1 MDYDPDWP
9 EPCARPRPT
18 NRARIAFGAALC
30 YAFVVVASCLWQG
43 CATDPA
49 TGEVS
54 IRVPA
59 AAVDFA
65 TNAIRE
71 YLESRAA
78 TAEGAADV
86 ETDAGESLGS
96 TESAPSS
103 VPAAASAALDFRYG
117 GFKGGKAAEDPRCRL
132 SSPTITADT
141 IRYKWET
148 KAPADW
154 ARSKTESGN
163 LVVAAAFFWDDGAKK
178 WVGGKF
184 EWTDESRSSRSCANI
199 HEGYGGWN
207 AAAWKA
213 AKKRAFCVVSADGKY
228 RSNLLEDQP

>member
-9 EPCARPRPT
+9 EPCALPRPA

-30 YAFVVVASCLWQG
+30 YAFVVAASCLWQG

-78 TAEGAADV
+78 TAEGAADA
-86 ETDAGESLGS
+86 ESGAGESLGS
-96 TESAPSS
+96 TEAAPSS
-103 VPAAASAALDFRYG
+103 GDAAPAAAPVLDFRFG
-117 GFKGGKAAEDPRCRL
+117 GFKGGKAVEDARCRL

-154 ARSKTESGN
+154 ERNRTEKGD
-163 LVVAAAFFWDDGAKK
+163 LVVACAFYWSGDR
-178 WVGGKF
+178 WIGGKF
-184 EWTDESRSSRSCANI
+184 DWTDESRSSRSCQNI
-199 HEGYGGWN
+199 YEGYGGWD

-228 RSNLLEDQP
+228 RSNLLED

>member
-1 MDYDPDWP
+1 MKDYDPDWP
-9 EPCARPRPT
+9 EPCARPRPA

-30 YAFVVVASCLWQG
+30 YAFVVVASCLGHG

-78 TAEGAADV
+78 TAEGAADA
-86 ETDAGESLGS
+86 ESGAGESSGS
-96 TESAPSS
+96 TEAAPSS
-103 VPAAASAALDFRYG
+103 APAAAPVLDFRFG
-117 GFKGGKAAEDPRCRL
+117 GFKGGTAVADPRCRISGLKVGSDSL
-132 SSPTITADT
+132 SF
-141 IRYKWET
+141 KWET
-148 KAPADW
+148 GIPVDW
-154 ARSKTESGN
+154 KRETLEKGPMILAC
-163 LVVAAAFFWDDGAKK
+163 AFYEEGGRWI
-178 WVGGKF
+178 GGKF
-184 EWTDESRSSRSCANI
+184 DWIDENRSSRSLENV
-199 HEGYGGWN
+199 HTGYGGWN
-207 AAAWKA
+207 AAAWKS

-228 RSNLLEDQP
+228 RSNLLED

>member
-1 MDYDPDWP
+1 MKTAYRTAAA
-9 EPCARPRPT
+9 CC
-18 NRARIAFGAALC
+18 AAL
-30 YAFVVVASCLWQG
+30 AAASILATG

-49 TGEVS
+49 TGEVT

-78 TAEGAADV
+78 TAEGAADA

-96 TESAPSS
+96 TEAAPSS
-103 VPAAASAALDFRYG
+103 APAAASAALDFRYG
-117 GFKGGKAAEDPRCRL
+117 GFKGGKAAEDPRCRISGLKVGSDSL
-132 SSPTITADT
+132 SI
-141 IRYKWET
+141 KWET
-148 KAPADW
+148 GIPADW
-154 ARSKTESGN
+154 KRETLEKGPMI
-163 LVVAAAFFWDDGAKK
+163 VAAVFYREGDK

-184 EWTDESRSSRSCANI
+184 DWIDEHRYSRSLENV
-199 HEGYGGWN
+199 HGGYGGWD

-228 RSNLLEDQP
+228 RSNLLED

>member
-9 EPCARPRPT
+9 EPCARPRPA

-30 YAFVVVASCLWQG
+30 YAFVVAASCLWQG

-78 TAEGAADV
+78 TAEGAADA
-86 ETDAGESLGS
+86 ETDAGESSGS
-96 TESAPSS
+96 TEAAPSS
-103 VPAAASAALDFRYG
+103 APAAASVALDFRYG
-117 GFKGGKAAEDPRCRL
+117 GFRGGKAAEDPRCRISGLKVGSDSL
-132 SSPTITADT
+132 SI
-141 IRYKWET
+141 KWET
-148 KAPADW
+148 GIPADW
-154 ARSKTESGN
+154 KRGSTEKGPMILACAFYFDDASGR
-163 LVVAAAFFWDDGAKK
+163 WI
-178 WVGGKF
+178 GGKF
-184 EWTDESRSSRSCANI
+184 DWIDEHRSSRSLENVHA
-199 HEGYGGWN
+199 GYCGWN
-207 AAAWKA
+207 AAAWRA
-213 AKKRAFCVVSADGKY
+213 ARRHAFCVVSADGKH
-228 RSNLLEDQP
+228 RSNLLED

>member
-1 MDYDPDWP
+1 MK
-9 EPCARPRPT
+9 T
-18 NRARIAFGAALC
+18 HIRAAAACCAAL
-30 YAFVVVASCLWQG
+30 AAASILAPG

-49 TGEVS
+49 TGEVT

-78 TAEGAADV
+78 TAEGAADA

-96 TESAPSS
+96 TEAAPSS
-103 VPAAASAALDFRYG
+103 APATASAALDFRFG
-117 GFKGGKAAEDPRCRL
+117 GFKGGKAAEDPRCRISGLKVGSDSL
-132 SSPTITADT
+132 SI
-141 IRYKWET
+141 KWET
-148 KAPADW
+148 GIPFDW
-154 ARSKTESGN
+154 KRETLEKGPMI
-163 LVVAAAFFWDDGAKK
+163 VAAVFYREGDK

-184 EWTDESRSSRSCANI
+184 DWIDEHRSSCSLENVHA
-199 HEGYGGWN
+199 GYGGWN

-228 RSNLLEDQP
+228 RSNLLED

>member
-1 MDYDPDWP
+1 MKTAIRTAA
-9 EPCARPRPT
+9 C
-18 NRARIAFGAALC
+18 FAAL
-30 YAFVVVASCLWQG
+30 VVASAIATG

-78 TAEGAADV
+78 TAEGAADA
-86 ETDAGESLGS
+86 ESGAGESSGS
-96 TESAPSS
+96 TEAAPSS
-103 VPAAASAALDFRYG
+103 APAADSAPLDFRYG
-117 GFKGGKAAEDPRCRL
+117 GFRGGKAAEDPRCRISGLKIGADSL
-132 SSPTITADT
+132 SF
-141 IRYKWET
+141 KWET
-148 KAPADW
+148 SIPGDW
-154 ARSKTESGN
+154 KRETLEKGPMI
-163 LVVAAAFFWDDGAKK
+163 VAAVFYREGDK

-184 EWTDESRSSRSCANI
+184 DWIDENRSSRSLENV
-199 HEGYGGWN
+199 HTGYGGWN

-213 AKKRAFCVVSADGKY
+213 AKKRAFCVVSADGKW
-228 RSNLLEDQP
+228 RSNLVED

>member
-9 EPCARPRPT
+9 EPCARPRPA
-18 NRARIAFGAALC
+18 NRARIACGAALC
-30 YAFVVVASCLWQG
+30 YAFVVAASCLWQG

-49 TGEVS
+49 TGEVE

-78 TAEGAADV
+78 TAEREPTGA
-86 ETDAGESLGS
+86 EDAGRSSGS
-96 TESAPSS
+96 TEAAPSS
-103 VPAAASAALDFRYG
+103 GDAAPAAAPVLDFRFG
-117 GFKGGKAAEDPRCRL
+117 GFKGGKAVEDARCRISGLKIGADSL
-132 SSPTITADT
+132 SF
-141 IRYKWET
+141 KWET
-148 KAPADW
+148 GIPGDW
-154 ARSKTESGN
+154 KRETLEKGPMI
-163 LVVAAAFFWDDGAKK
+163 VACAFYREGDK

-184 EWTDESRSSRSCANI
+184 DWIDEHRSSRSLENV
-199 HEGYGGWN
+199 HGGYGGWD
-207 AAAWKA
+207 AAAWKS

-228 RSNLLEDQP
+228 RSNLLED